1 MSYCCSA
8 VNATSTSG
16 AAFANTD
23 GFNTGSYWIGG
34 SATLASVEAY
44 LVNQNFNGLNGTQ
57 FSIEVTNGA
66 VAPGNPVPEP
76 ESLALFGLALA
87 AVALV
92 RRRQL
97 RK

>member
-1 MSYCCSA
+1 MSGSRWRYLQRLCSGGWR
-8 VNATSTSG
+8 STSG
-16 AAFANTD
+16 RTGFAKKLSTN
-23 GFNTGSYWIGG
+23 
-34 SATLASVEAY
+34 Y

-92 RRRQL
+92 CRRQL